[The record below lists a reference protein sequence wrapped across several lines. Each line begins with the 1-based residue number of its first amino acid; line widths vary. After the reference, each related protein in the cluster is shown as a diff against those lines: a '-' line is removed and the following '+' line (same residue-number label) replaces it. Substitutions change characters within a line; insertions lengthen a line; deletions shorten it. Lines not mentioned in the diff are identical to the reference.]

1 MRESNQAMAEL
12 ALNLYRECLRKV
24 LTQRGGYE
32 CQETEGSFMLAFYNC
47 TDAVQFCVLVSWLNT
62 CIQQFC
68 AEQAMPT
75 CMASKLGQASKRH

>member
-1 MRESNQAMAEL
+1 MRESNQAMSEL

-47 TDAVQFCVLVSWLNT
+47 TDAVQFCVLVSLPVLALRGEERWLY
-62 CIQQFC
+62 I
-68 AEQAMPT
+68 EY
-75 CMASKLGQASKRH
+75 

>member
-47 TDAVQFCVLVSWLNT
+47 TDAVQFCVLVSLHGNVCT
-62 CIQQFC
+62 MNHACR
-68 AEQAMPT
+68 M
-75 CMASKLGQASKRH
+75 SNLGQAGKQQRCL